1 MADQIKVAVQGVFGK
16 MGRQVLETL
25 CVEPDM
31 DPVGAADLV
40 APDDTMDLPD
50 GSGRIRLSTSIADV
64 IDGADVIVD
73 FTSGD
78 GSAHVIEAAAEQK
91 VNLVIGSTGIPDQVI
106 ERARKLADENNIGIL
121 IAPNFAIG
129 GVVMIHLAKVAARF
143 FDYADLLEM
152 HHENKIDAPSG
163 TALAIARAAVDG
175 RGDQFIEN
183 VAEKELVQGGR
194 GASLDGVS
202 IHSARM
208 PGRVAH
214 HELTFG
220 HIGQTLTI
228 RHDSINRDSFMP
240 GVMMAVRAIR
250 SRPGLTMGLDKIMG
264 L

>member
-1 MADQIKVAVQGVFGK
+1 MADQIKVAVQGVFGR

-25 CVEPDM
+25 CAEPDM

-40 APDDTMDLPD
+40 ADDDTLNLPD
-50 GSGRIRLSTSIADV
+50 GSGCIRLSKSIADV
-64 IDGADVIVD
+64 IDDADVIVD

-78 GSAHVIEAAAEQK
+78 GSGHVIEAATERK

-106 ERARKLADENNIGIL
+106 ERARKLANENNIGIL

-163 TALAIARAAVDG
+163 TALAIARAAVEG
-175 RGDQFIEN
+175 RGEPFSEN
-183 VAEKELVQGGR
+183 VVEKELVPGGR

-250 SRPGLTMGLDKIMG
+250 NRPGLTIGLDKIMG

>member
-1 MADQIKVAVQGVFGK
+1 MADQIKVAVQGVFGR

-50 GSGRIRLSTSIADV
+50 GSGSIRLSKSIADV

-78 GSAHVIEAAAEQK
+78 GPAHVIEAAAEQK

-106 ERARKLADENNIGIL
+106 ERARKLANENNIGIL